1 MVGFV
6 WIDFESIVFA
16 LPILAEMTYTWHG
29 QWTEFTCRK
38 CDVRLAKNVIFDLI
52 MHIDNDKL
60 FLHNFFSMNYIL
72 CQLSTAR

>member
-52 MHIDNDKL
+52 MHTSIMINY
-60 FLHNFFSMNYIL
+60 FCIIFFP
-72 CQLSTAR
+72 